1 VAAIAN
7 SRLHESTVQ
16 TRPGTASRQ
25 RLLGSPARVAGLW
38 TAFAGIAVTVLF
50 TILPGLDFA
59 YRQPPLRSGLE
70 TAEALVALLAAYLL
84 IGRLR
89 RTQSLDDLV
98 ATVALITLA
107 GGDLIFGAIPAISS
121 AGDRDHVTGLAGVGA
136 RLLGALLFAAAA
148 LAPRRKLP
156 RTLKTSLTA
165 IGAAC
170 AVLAGLSIS
179 AWFLRNSL
187 PAPTSMHPKIFGNKS
202 VVAVQFVAMLSYT
215 AAAVGFASRA
225 DRRPDD
231 ELMRWFGA
239 ASVFATYA
247 WLSYSLSPALYYTD
261 WVFPADVLRLLFYLM
276 LLVGAAREI
285 NGYWRRSALTA
296 VLEERRR
303 LARDLHD
310 GLAQELAYISR
321 AATQLDDADA
331 DPDLQERLRA
341 AAQRALSESRQVI
354 AALAT
359 PADGPMEGLLERVA
373 SEAAARF
380 GVEVELDVASG
391 APLDSARQEALI
403 RITGEAVANA
413 ARHSGTTSV
422 RVVLDWHHGRP
433 RLQVIDRGVG
443 FDTAESPRGGF
454 GLTSM
459 RERAAAVGAHLKIN
473 SAPGAG
479 TRVEVAF

>member
-1 VAAIAN
+1 MAAIAN
-7 SRLHESTVQ
+7 TRLHEASVQ
-16 TRPGTASRQ
+16 TQSGTAGRQ

-50 TILPGLDFA
+50 TVLPGLDFA
-59 YRQPPLRSGLE
+59 YRQPPLRAGLE
-70 TAEALVALLAAYLL
+70 TAETLVALLAAYLL

-89 RTQSLDDLV
+89 RTQSLADLV

-107 GGDLIFGAIPAISS
+107 GGDLLFGAIPAISA

-148 LAPRRKLP
+148 LAPRKKLP
-156 RTLKTSLTA
+156 KTLRTSLTA
-165 IGAAC
+165 VGAAC
-170 AVLAGLSIS
+170 AVLVALGITSWL
-179 AWFLRNSL
+179 LRNSL
-187 PAPTSMHPKIFGNKS
+187 PAPSSMHPKIFGNKS
-202 VVAVQFVAMLSYT
+202 VVAVQMIAMLSYT

-276 LLVGAAREI
+276 LLVGIAREI

-310 GLAQELAYISR
+310 GLAQELAYIRR
-321 AATQLDDADA
+321 AATQLDDEDA
-331 DPDLQERLRA
+331 DPDLQDRLRA
-341 AAQRALSESRQVI
+341 AAERALSESRQVI

-373 SEAAARF
+373 YEAAARF
-380 GVEVELDVASG
+380 GVDVELEVASG
-391 APLDSARQEALI
+391 GRLDSARQEALI

-413 ARHSGTTSV
+413 ARHSGTECV
-422 RVVLDWHHGRP
+422 RVVLDWHRGRP

-443 FDTAESPRGGF
+443 FDPNDQPRGGF

-459 RERAAAVGAHLKIN
+459 RERAAAVGANLRIN
-473 SAPGAG
+473 STPGAG

>member
-1 VAAIAN
+1 M
-7 SRLHESTVQ
+7 Q
-16 TRPGTASRQ
+16 TQTGTAGRQ

-38 TAFAGIAVTVLF
+38 AAFAGIAVTVFF
-50 TILPGLDFA
+50 TVLPGLDFA
-59 YRQPPLRSGLE
+59 YRQPPLRAGLE
-70 TAEALVALLAAYLL
+70 TAETLVALLAAYLL

-89 RTQSLDDLV
+89 RTHSLDDLV
-98 ATVALITLA
+98 LTVALITLA
-107 GGDLIFGAIPAISS
+107 GGDLLFGAIPAITA
-121 AGDRDHVTGLAGVGA
+121 AGERDHVTGLAGVGA

-148 LAPRRKLP
+148 LAPRKKLP

-165 IGAAC
+165 VGAAC
-170 AVLAGLSIS
+170 GVLTVLAVSTWL
-179 AWFLRNSL
+179 LRNSL
-187 PAPTSMHPKIFGNKS
+187 PAPTSVHQKIFGNKG

-215 AAAVGFASRA
+215 AAAVGFARNG

-231 ELMRWFGA
+231 ELVRWFGA

-276 LLVGAAREI
+276 LLVGIAREI
-285 NGYWRRSALTA
+285 NGYWRRSTLTA

-321 AATQLDDADA
+321 AAMQLDDPEA
-331 DPDLQERLRA
+331 DPDLQFRLKA
-341 AAQRALSESRQVI
+341 AAQRALRESRQVI

-359 PADGPMEGLLERVA
+359 PADGPMEGVLERVA
-373 SEAAARF
+373 YEAAARF
-380 GVEVELDVASG
+380 GVDVELDVTAG
-391 APLDSARQEALI
+391 ARLDSARQEALI

-413 ARHSGTTSV
+413 ARHSGTECV
-422 RVVLDWHHGRP
+422 RVILDWHNGRP

-443 FDTAESPRGGF
+443 FDPSESPRGGF

-459 RERAAAVGAHLKIN
+459 RERAAAVGANFRIN

>member
-1 VAAIAN
+1 MAAIAN
-7 SRLHESTVQ
+7 TRLHDSAVHAK
-16 TRPGTASRQ
+16 PGRAGRQ

-38 TAFAGIAVTVLF
+38 AAFAGIAVTVLF
-50 TILPGLDFA
+50 TLLPGLDFA
-59 YRQPPLRSGLE
+59 YQQPALRSGLE
-70 TAEALVALLAAYLL
+70 TAETLVALLAAYLL

-89 RTQSLDDLV
+89 RTQSLADLV

-107 GGDLIFGAIPAISS
+107 GGDLLFGAIPAITAASE
-121 AGDRDHVTGLAGVGA
+121 RDHVTGLAGVGA

-148 LAPRRKLP
+148 LAPRRRLP
-156 RTLKTSLTA
+156 RALKASLTA
-165 IGAAC
+165 IGASFAALAALGAC
-170 AVLAGLSIS
+170 AWL
-179 AWFLRNSL
+179 LRNSL
-187 PAPTSMHPKIFGNKS
+187 PAPTSLHPKIFGNKS
-202 VVAVQFVAMLSYT
+202 VVAVQFIAMLSYT
-215 AAAVGFASRA
+215 AAAVGFARTA

-231 ELMRWFGA
+231 QLVPWFGA

-276 LLVGAAREI
+276 LLVGIAREI
-285 NGYWRRSALTA
+285 SAYWRRSALTA

-321 AATQLDDADA
+321 AATQLEDDDA
-331 DPDLQERLRA
+331 DPDLQDRLQA
-341 AAQRALSESRQVI
+341 AAQRALTESRHVI

-359 PADGPMEGLLERVA
+359 PVDGPMEGVLERVA
-373 SEAAARF
+373 YEAAARF
-380 GVEVELDVASG
+380 GVDVDLDIASG
-391 APLDSARQEALI
+391 GRLDSARQEALI

-413 ARHSGTTSV
+413 ARHSGTERV
-422 RVVLDWHHGRP
+422 RVVLDWRNGRP

-443 FDTAESPRGGF
+443 FDPDERPHGGF

-459 RERAAAVGAHLKIN
+459 RERAAAVGAKLRIS

-479 TRVEVAF
+479 TQVEVAF

>member
-7 SRLHESTVQ
+7 TRLPEPTAQARSSTA
-16 TRPGTASRQ
+16 GRQ
-25 RLLGSPARVAGLW
+25 RLLGSPARVAGLY
-38 TAFAGIAVTVLF
+38 AAVIGVGVTVLF
-50 TILPGLDFA
+50 TLVPGLYFA
-59 YRQPPLRSGLE
+59 YQQPALRSGLE
-70 TAEALVALLAAYLL
+70 TAETLVALLAAYLL

-98 ATVALITLA
+98 AAVALITLA
-107 GGDLIFGAIPAISS
+107 GGDLLFGAIPAISA
-121 AGDRDHVTGLAGVGA
+121 AGERDHVTGLAGIGA

-148 LAPRRKLP
+148 LAPRKKLP
-156 RTLKTSLTA
+156 NTLKTSLTA
-165 IGAAC
+165 VAAAC
-170 AVLAGLSIS
+170 SVLAALGAF

-187 PAPTSMHPKIFGNKS
+187 PAPATIHPKLFGDKS
-202 VVAVQFVAMLSYT
+202 IVAVQFVAMLSYT

-276 LLVGAAREI
+276 LLVGIAREI

-310 GLAQELAYISR
+310 GLAQELAYIRR
-321 AATQLDDADA
+321 AATQLDDDDA
-331 DPDLQERLRA
+331 DPDLQDRLRA
-341 AAQRALSESRQVI
+341 AAERALRESRQVI

-359 PADGPMEGLLERVA
+359 PADGPMEGVLERV
-373 SEAAARF
+373 SYEAAARF
-380 GVEVELDVASG
+380 VVDVELEVASG
-391 APLDSARQEALI
+391 ARLDSARQEALI

-413 ARHSGTTSV
+413 ARHSGTESV

-443 FDTAESPRGGF
+443 FDPSDHPRGGF

-459 RERAAAVGAHLKIN
+459 RERAAAVGANLRIN

>member
-1 VAAIAN
+1 MAAIAN
-7 SRLHESTVQ
+7 TRVHESTVQ
-16 TRPGTASRQ
+16 SRPSTAARQ

-50 TILPGLDFA
+50 TVLPGLDFA
-59 YRQPPLRSGLE
+59 YRQPPLRAGLE
-70 TAEALVALLAAYLL
+70 TAETLVALLAAYLL
-84 IGRLR
+84 IGRLQ
-89 RTQSLDDLV
+89 RTQSLGDLA

-107 GGDLIFGAIPAISS
+107 GGDLLFGAIPAITA
-121 AGDRDHVTGLAGVGA
+121 AGNQDHVTGLAGVGA

-148 LAPRRKLP
+148 LAPRKRLP
-156 RTLKTSLTA
+156 RMFKASLTA
-165 IGAAC
+165 VGVAC
-170 AVLAGLSIS
+170 TVLVALAVSTWL
-179 AWFLRNSL
+179 LRNSL
-187 PAPTSMHPKIFGNKS
+187 PPPSSVHPKIFGNKS

-215 AAAVGFASRA
+215 AAAVGFARTA

-276 LLVGAAREI
+276 LLVGIAREI
-285 NGYWRRSALTA
+285 NAYWRRSALTA

-321 AATQLDDADA
+321 AATQLDDADV
-331 DPDLQERLRA
+331 DPEVQDRLKA

-373 SEAAARF
+373 YEAAARF
-380 GVEVELDVASG
+380 GVDVDLDITSG
-391 APLDSARQEALI
+391 ARLDSARQEALI

-413 ARHSGTTSV
+413 ARHSGSERV
-422 RVVLDWHHGRP
+422 RVILDWHHGRP
-433 RLQVIDRGVG
+433 HLLVIDRGVG
-443 FDTAESPRGGF
+443 FDPGESPRGGF

-459 RERAAAVGAHLKIN
+459 RERAAAVGAHLRIN

>member
-1 VAAIAN
+1 MAAIAN
-7 SRLHESTVQ
+7 TRLHESVQ
-16 TRPGTASRQ
+16 SHPGSAGRQ

-50 TILPGLDFA
+50 TVLPGFDFA
-59 YRQPPLRSGLE
+59 YRLPALRAGLE
-70 TAEALVALLAAYLL
+70 TAETLVALLAAYLL

-107 GGDLIFGAIPAISS
+107 GGDLLFGAIPAMTS
-121 AGDRDHVTGLAGVGA
+121 AASGDHVTGLAGVGA
-136 RLLGALLFAAAA
+136 RLFGALLFASAA
-148 LAPRRKLP
+148 LAPRKRLP
-156 RTLKTSLTA
+156 KTLKTSLTA
-165 IGAAC
+165 VGVAC
-170 AVLAGLSIS
+170 SVLAALAIS
-179 AWFLRNSL
+179 TWLLRNSL
-187 PAPTSMHPKIFGNKS
+187 PAPTSLHPKIFGNKS
-202 VVAVQFVAMLSYT
+202 VVFVQFIAMLSYT
-215 AAAVGFASRA
+215 AAAVGFAGRA

-239 ASVFATYA
+239 AAVFATYA

-276 LLVGAAREI
+276 LLVGIAREI
-285 NGYWRRSALTA
+285 NGYWRRTALTA

-310 GLAQELAYISR
+310 GLAQELAYIRR
-321 AATQLDDADA
+321 AATQLDDEDA
-331 DPDLQERLRA
+331 DPELQDRLRA
-341 AAQRALSESRQVI
+341 AAERALSESRQVI

-359 PADGPMEGLLERVA
+359 PADGPMENVLERVA
-373 SEAAARF
+373 YESAARF
-380 GVEVELDVASG
+380 GVDVEFDVEPG
-391 APLDSARQEALI
+391 ARLDSARQEALI

-413 ARHSGTTSV
+413 ARHSGTQVV
-422 RVVLDWHHGRP
+422 RVVLDWHNGRP

-443 FDTAESPRGGF
+443 FDPGDHPRGGF

-459 RERAAAVGAHLKIN
+459 RERAAAVGAQLKIN
-473 SAPGAG
+473 STPGIG
-479 TRVEVAF
+479 TRVEVGF